1 MCGKSVWICNI
12 KSEGMYIYNF
22 EVLQKTLCLK
32 CCAYEPER
40 ALLVKVAYP
49 TFANFCLFQ
58 KLSKFSRHPNL
69 HNSQLCLLSISASLC
84 EATMSPES
92 RVLSEERSRPILSS
106 EGSVCCNAP
115 RSLISH
121 RVRASYVTVVLLLS
135 VTYVCLQCFARN
147 LVKKCCNCNF
157 LNTDNK

>member
-12 KSEGMYIYNF
+12 KSEGMYIYYF
-22 EVLQKTLCLK
+22 EVLQKN
-32 CCAYEPER
+32 EPER
-40 ALLVKVAYP
+40 ALLVKVAYL

-92 RVLSEERSRPILSS
+92 RVLSE
-106 EGSVCCNAP
+106 
-115 RSLISH
+115 
-121 RVRASYVTVVLLLS
+121 
-135 VTYVCLQCFARN
+135 
-147 LVKKCCNCNF
+147 
-157 LNTDNK
+157 